1 MTKFKITREITDVEG
16 KIDNMDILK
25 IWDASNEGWLEF
37 LTKDLPD
44 LIKALQDKE
53 KEIDK

>member
-25 IWDASNEGWLEF
+25 IWDASNEGWLEC